1 LIIKINFR
9 IDTNIVSKF
18 GMEFSMLRVITDSTS
33 DLTLDNMK
41 EMGIDI
47 MPLTVRFGEEVYE
60 TIYEISN
67 EEFFEKMATYEEKP
81 CTSQVNPLQFEET
94 FARYLKQGDEI
105 ICINIG
111 SKLSGTYQS
120 AVIAA
125 REVNPE
131 GDRISVIDTKSVS
144 VVEIMA
150 VERAIQMASEGKSL
164 EEVTKSVLEML
175 QKARLYI
182 MLENLDFLR
191 HGGRISKEEYVAG
204 ENLGVKP
211 IIKVDD
217 TLSVADKVKGKKG
230 MGRFFLKMLEKQ
242 GLEENSTIY
251 ICHGNAPEM
260 AESFQNTLR
269 ENGIPNKVKSYCL
282 GPIIGA
288 HLGANCLGVGFLL
301 K

>member
-1 LIIKINFR
+1 
-9 IDTNIVSKF
+9 
-18 GMEFSMLRVITDSTS
+18 MLRVITDSTS
-33 DLTLDNMK
+33 DLTLENMK

-67 EEFFEKMATYEEKP
+67 EEFFQKMASHDEKP
-81 CTSQVNPLQFEET
+81 CTSQVNPSQFEEA
-94 FARYLKQGDEI
+94 FSRYLNQGDDV

-111 SKLSGTYQS
+111 SKLSGTFQS

-125 REVNPE
+125 REVNPK

-150 VERAIQMASEGKSL
+150 VEKAIAMASQGKSL
-164 EEVTKSVLEML
+164 VEVTEAVKEML
-175 QKARLYI
+175 KRARFFI

-204 ENLGVKP
+204 ENLGIKP

-217 TLSVADKVKGKKG
+217 TLSVVDKVKGKKG
-230 MGRFFLKMLEKQ
+230 MSRFFMQ
-242 GLEENSTIY
+242 VLEENELEEDSTIY

-260 AESFQNTLR
+260 ADSFQNMLV
-269 ENGIPNKVKSYCL
+269 ENGINNKVKIFCL